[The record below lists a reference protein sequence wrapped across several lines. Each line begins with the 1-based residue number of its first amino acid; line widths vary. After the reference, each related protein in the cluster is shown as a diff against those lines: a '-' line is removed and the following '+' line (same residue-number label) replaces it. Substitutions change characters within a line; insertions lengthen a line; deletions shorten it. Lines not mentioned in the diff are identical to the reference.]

1 MSFWNQ
7 LPPEIKQHV
16 VKKLDLVGRS
26 SLRCASRYHRTL
38 VDSTKH
44 YIPRVRYDLEGKYP
58 SMTFYHGIDDFY
70 KLFFKQDGKDVQV
83 ARQENDYDPQN
94 ADIATV
100 KNKDVIPY
108 SIELLTQFLSH
119 KSIRIGTMEA
129 NIDFE
134 GHLEFENDIEKV
146 EKVVKNQVLRAD
158 KLIFP
163 KHPIRFGYQFF
174 IDFTCIDEMKT
185 QGYLTCW
192 ISSQNQVPV
201 AMYFDKVNSS
211 KRTDVCKTDLFMLT
225 PIESNLEKAKERLL
239 LHIEQY
245 DSKGYPPEFGEIF
258 RVGTYCEVHSQL
270 KKGYRAPPPSSH
282 RWMDNGIVM
291 HTRTTKCGQWTNMY
305 QVEHEKKY
313 LEKYKDEKCG
323 LGILCPR
330 CSDPFDYWYH
340 QILPKRLLHV
350 GESFLF
356 FKTAHTDTETYN
368 RELDL
373 LTKKLQE
380 SEDQKEKLR
389 SQKNQK
395 NQKKKKGKG
404 TPFME
409 EGDPFLLP
417 VKEWLAQRENTE
429 RIRRR
434 LQEKFT
440 DSRSFLFIVFGFG
453 SIFSSFL
460 VYFLYSLVF

>member
-1 MSFWNQ
+1 
-7 LPPEIKQHV
+7 
-16 VKKLDLVGRS
+16 
-26 SLRCASRYHRTL
+26 
-38 VDSTKH
+38 
-44 YIPRVRYDLEGKYP
+44 
-58 SMTFYHGIDDFY
+58 MTFYHGIDDFY

-134 GHLEFENDIEKV
+134 GHLEFQNDIEKI

-174 IDFTCIDEMKT
+174 IDFTCIDEMKI

-270 KKGYRAPPPSSH
+270 KKGYRAPPSSSH
-282 RWMDNGIVM
+282 RWVDNGIVM
-291 HTRTTKCGQWTNMY
+291 HTRTTKCGTWTNMY

-313 LEKYKDEKCG
+313 LEKYK
-323 LGILCPR
+323 
-330 CSDPFDYWYH
+330 
-340 QILPKRLLHV
+340 
-350 GESFLF
+350 
-356 FKTAHTDTETYN
+356 TAHTDTEAYD
-368 RELDL
+368 REMDL
-373 LTKKLQE
+373 LTKKLQDAE
-380 SEDQKEKLR
+380 GQKEKLR

-395 NQKKKKGKG
+395 NRKKKGKG

-409 EGDPFLLP
+409 EDDPFLPP
-417 VKEWLAQRENTE
+417 VKEWLAQRQNTE

-434 LQEKFT
+434 LEEKFT

-453 SIFSSFL
+453 AILSSFL